1 MTGPST
7 STKRTRS
14 KEHFVKNTNHV
25 KSTKKCSERHKPTR
39 KKEQLSPQV
48 HFYPPFYVVSF
59 LWSINGFVPLLPPPP
74 PHRSPVSWANNL
86 LSFFFS
92 SWQQRLRRR
101 YLFPWSFP
109 SDQRPSIF
117 PFSLSLGVVAGGS
130 PPSSVFRPP
139 PLFQEPLL
147 HYALSRGYC
156 YYLPLFSFCV
166 RKETEFWETGFI
178 HIEKLVV
185 VVVDFLIEALSQP
198 FSLFLFCNGRRL
210 SRIPKYPKSPFST
223 FGGKGSECCGL
234 NHHHAVLWGVER
246 GLKALQRGV
255 WGGKKKRGV
264 EGNQDSPLRPSSPI
278 HSTLRH
284 KEASRGEEGTFQTQ
298 DST

>member
-1 MTGPST
+1 MALFHFPS
-7 STKRTRS
+7 
-14 KEHFVKNTNHV
+14 
-25 KSTKKCSERHKPTR
+25 P
-39 KKEQLSPQV
+39 
-48 HFYPPFYVVSF
+48 
-59 LWSINGFVPLLPPPP
+59 
-74 PHRSPVSWANNL
+74 RSPVSWANNL

-101 YLFPWSFP
+101 YLFPWSLP

-117 PFSLSLGVVAGGS
+117 PFSLSLSLGCGS
-130 PPSSVFRPP
+130 PPSSVFRLPP
-139 PLFQEPLL
+139 SSRSHFCTTPFFADIVIIFLFFLL
-147 HYALSRGYC
+147 CQKGNRVLGNRVHSH
-156 YYLPLFSFCV
+156 
-166 RKETEFWETGFI
+166 RKTGGGECGGF
-178 HIEKLVV
+178 
-185 VVVDFLIEALSQP
+185 DRSLSQP
-198 FSLFLFCNGRRL
+198 FSLFFSCNGRRL
-210 SRIPKYPKSPFST
+210 PRILKYPKSPFST

-264 EGNQDSPLRPSSPI
+264 EGNQDSPLFPSSPPI

-284 KEASRGEEGTFQTQ
+284 KETSRGEEGTFQAQ